1 MIDLGFLNR
10 RMEVGDW
17 GNVVMRIYVSF
28 DYQLPSLLVDGTKI
42 TGLWREGGSTH
53 KQTKSRY
60 DA

>member
-42 TGLWREGGSTH
+42 TGLWREGGVNA
-53 KQTKSRY
+53 QA
-60 DA
+60 DQE